1 MAEHLIQI
9 ENLTKSFPVKAGFF
23 SRQRGVVHA
32 VDGFSLLI
40 KEGDTVGLVGDS
52 GCGKTTLGR
61 LIAKLE
67 EPDEGKIIFNG
78 KNVSQ
83 LSTRE
88 IKLYW
93 REVQMIFQDPFESL
107 NPRRTVESILNQ
119 AFLNHEIASGSELRS
134 MIVDL
139 LNTVGLKPGELYLQ
153 RYPHQFSGGQ
163 RQRIGIARAIAL
175 RPRLVIA
182 DEPVS
187 SLDISIRAQILNL
200 LRELQETLGMS
211 YLFISHDLSVV
222 RSLCNFVVVMYLG
235 KVVEM
240 GQSEELFSNP
250 LHPYTQVL
258 LSATPVADPRKAR
271 SKKRMVIKGDIPSP
285 VNLPSG
291 CRFRTRCPYQV
302 AKCAEVEPSLE
313 EYLAGHSAACHLSMT
328 LTGCGGPASAN
339 GATSQGSGF
348 RGTLLRLNNAKDS
361 REIEFGAWR
370 PPETFR

>member
-1 MAEHLIQI
+1 M
-9 ENLTKSFPVKAGFF
+9 
-23 SRQRGVVHA
+23 VHA
-32 VDGFSLLI
+32 VDGISLLMT
-40 KEGDTVGLVGDS
+40 ESDTVGLVGES

-67 EPDEGKIIFNG
+67 QPDAGKIIFNG
-78 KNVSQ
+78 KDVSR
-83 LSTRE
+83 LSSQE
-88 IKLYW
+88 LKLYW

-107 NPRRTVESILNQ
+107 NPRRTVESILGR
-119 AFLNHEIASGSELRS
+119 AFLNHKIASGSKLRS
-134 MIVDL
+134 TIIDL
-139 LNTVGLKPGELYLQ
+139 LNMVGLKPGELYLQ

-200 LRELQETLGMS
+200 LNELQETLGMS

-240 GQSEELFSNP
+240 GPSEDIFFQP
-250 LHPYTQVL
+250 IHPYTQAL
-258 LSATPVADPRKAR
+258 LSATPIPDPRKAR
-271 SKKRMVIKGDIPSP
+271 ARKRTTIKGDIPSP

-302 AKCAEVEPSLE
+302 SKCAEEEPSLQ
-313 EYLAGHSAACHLSMT
+313 EYLPGHNAACHLSST
-328 LTGCGGPASAN
+328 LIGSDGPA
-339 GATSQGSGF
+339 GADRVAELVAG
-348 RGTLLRLNNAKDS
+348 NIK
-361 REIEFGAWR
+361 REM
-370 PPETFR
+370 